1 MHIYMLNLDSV
12 VEYSTAEAVLS
23 EKFSES
29 SLGLGNGYRL
39 LKHRRELTY
48 SKTFFFFFFQI
59 SLPSCFVLFFFL
71 SENVIRE

>member
-1 MHIYMLNLDSV
+1 MHIYMLTLDSV

-29 SLGLGNGYRL
+29 SLGLDNGYRL

-48 SKTFFFFFFQI
+48 SKRFFSFLF
-59 SLPSCFVLFFFL
+59 CFVCFF
-71 SENVIRE
+71 